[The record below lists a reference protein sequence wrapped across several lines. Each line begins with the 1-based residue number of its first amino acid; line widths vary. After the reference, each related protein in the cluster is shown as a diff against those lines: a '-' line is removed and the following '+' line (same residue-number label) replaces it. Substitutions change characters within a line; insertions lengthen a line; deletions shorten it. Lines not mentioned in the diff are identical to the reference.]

1 MTNAD
6 DGDDEMDCDV
16 QHHYPTKQQP
26 QQRQFI
32 RPPYPFNRAP
42 YNPRTTAPYYCNTS
56 PLLAQRLAIP
66 TTTSSYTP

>member
-1 MTNAD
+1 
-6 DGDDEMDCDV
+6 MDCDV
-16 QHHYPTKQQP
+16 HNHHLK

-32 RPPYPFNRAP
+32 RSPYPFIRAP
-42 YNPRTTAPYYCNTS
+42 YHPRTTAPYYCNTS